1 MKRIILLLSLAF
13 TTVTFAQTSELNK
26 TLQKHVSVNGIVNYK
41 ALKADQTS
49 LTKYIT
55 YAKTAPV
62 KTWSAKKQKAFWM
75 NVYNAYTLKVIVDH
89 MPLKSITDIKENN
102 KDAWHLSI
110 VEVGGKKYTLD
121 QVENKILRVDFNDP
135 RIHVG
140 INCASYSCPQLY
152 NKAFTESNVE
162 STLEILTKKFVND
175 TKRNQIT
182 STAVKLSEIF
192 NWFKGDFTKNGSLI
206 QFLNKYSKT
215 KIKADA
221 KIEFLTYNWS
231 LNNK

>member
-49 LTKYIT
+49 LNKYIT

-182 STAVKLSEIF
+182 STTVKLSEIF

-215 KIKADA
+215 KIKTDA

>member
-49 LTKYIT
+49 LNKYIT

-75 NVYNAYTLKVIVDH
+75 NVYNAYTLKVIIDH

-102 KDAWHLSI
+102 KDAWHLDI

-182 STAVKLSEIF
+182 STTVKLSEIF

>member
-49 LTKYIT
+49 LNKYIT

-182 STAVKLSEIF
+182 STTVKLSEIF